1 MFDIRQRAASEN
13 DGPVALLLDVETA
26 TLGHIL
32 TGGFMAPSIQ
42 RLNDDGRICGP
53 ALTVSVP
60 PDDGVILGHAMTLA
74 RPGDVVVIDRQGD
87 ERHACWGAVMTAA
100 ALAAGV
106 AGVIIDGFV
115 TDVAAIRAAGLPVWC
130 RGRSPLTTKL
140 LGRGGSI
147 HADVTC
153 GGVRVRSGDLILAD
167 ESGVCVLGPSE
178 ALELAE
184 KALAMQATEPGIIAR
199 LAAGERIDEINGSRA
214 LIEQARATGTAE
226 S

>member
-1 MFDIRQRAASEN
+1 MFDIRQRAASAN

-32 TGGFMAPSIQ
+32 TEGFMAPSIQ

-87 ERHACWGAVMTAA
+87 ERHASWGAGMTAA

-130 RGRSPLTTKL
+130 RGRSPLTKTRSDK
-140 LGRGGSI
+140 R
-147 HADVTC
+147 DTC
-153 GGVRVRSGDLILAD
+153 R
-167 ESGVCVLGPSE
+167 CF
-178 ALELAE
+178 
-184 KALAMQATEPGIIAR
+184 
-199 LAAGERIDEINGSRA
+199 
-214 LIEQARATGTAE
+214 
-226 S
+226 